1 MAKYDFVI
9 VGSGLGGLGCAY
21 ILSKEGY
28 SVCVLEKNRQI
39 GGSLQIF
46 VRDRAIFDTGIH
58 YIGGLSEGQNLN
70 QYFRYL
76 DIMDKLNLRK
86 MDEDGFDTISF
97 NTVDQEFKY
106 AQGWGRFE
114 ERMVDYFPKEK
125 EGIAKY
131 CEMIREV
138 CREFPMYNLRK
149 SELNLTE
156 TKFLDIDAEAFIATC
171 TNDELLRSVLAG
183 SNPLYAGEGDKTPL
197 YVHALVSNTYV
208 ESAWKCVNGGG
219 QIAKYMVAN
228 IKGNGGAVRNYCDV
242 RKLEVAGNEVKYA
255 LLSDGEKIE
264 GKNFI
269 SNIHPSLTL
278 DMLTGGKL
286 RNAYVNR
293 IHSLKNTI
301 SIFCLHLVMKP
312 ESFPYL
318 NTNYYHYKTTDI
330 WNSLKYNPAD
340 WPDGYALF
348 CPATS
353 KSEKY
358 ADGLTAMMYMD
369 INDMKP
375 WINTY
380 NTIPKNQNDRGAGY
394 EDFKMQKAEKMIDL
408 LEQKFPDIRNCI
420 RSYSTSSPLSYRDY
434 MGTKD
439 GSLYGIVKDYKNP
452 LRTFISPKMKIPNLF
467 LTGQNLNLHG
477 VLGVTIGAVVTCG
490 EILGTDYLLSQVKK
504 S

>member
-9 VGSGLGGLGCAY
+9 IGSGLGGLACAY
-21 ILSKEGY
+21 ILGKEGY
-28 SVCVLEKNRQI
+28 SVCILEKNRQI

-58 YIGGLSEGQNLN
+58 YIGGLAEGQNLN
-70 QYFRYL
+70 QYFKYL

-97 NTVDQEFKY
+97 SVVDREFKF

-114 ERMVDYFPKEK
+114 ERMVEYFPKEK
-125 EGIAKY
+125 QGIAKY

-138 CREFPMYNLRK
+138 CLEFPMYNLRK
-149 SELNLTE
+149 SDFNVTE
-156 TKFLDIDAEAFIATC
+156 TRYLDIGAEGFIASC

-219 QIAKYMVAN
+219 QITKYMVAN
-228 IKGNGGAVRNYCDV
+228 IKEKGGVVRNYCDV
-242 RKLEVAGNEVKYA
+242 QKLEVVGNEIKYA
-255 LLSDGEKIE
+255 VLSDGEKVE

-269 SNIHPSLTL
+269 SNIHPSLTIDL
-278 DMLTGGKL
+278 LTGGNL
-286 RNAYVNR
+286 RKAYVNR
-293 IHSLKNTI
+293 IHSLSNTI
-301 SIFCLHLVMKP
+301 SIFCVHLVMKP

-318 NTNYYHYKTTDI
+318 NSNYYHYKTTDV
-330 WNSLKYNPAD
+330 WNIVEYDPAD

-358 ADGLTAMMYMD
+358 ADSLTAMMYMD
-369 INDMKP
+369 ISEMKP
-375 WINTY
+375 WINSY
-380 NTIPKNQNDRGAGY
+380 NTIPKNQNDRGPGY
-394 EDFKMQKAEKMIDL
+394 EEFKIEKSERMIDL
-408 LEQKFPDIRNCI
+408 LEQKFPNI
-420 RSYSTSSPLSYRDY
+420 RSCIQSYSSSSPLSFRDY
-434 MGTKD
+434 MGTRD
-439 GSLYGIVKDYKNP
+439 GALYGIVKDYKDP
-452 LRTFISPKMKIPNLF
+452 IRTFIAPKTKIPNLF
-467 LTGQNLNLHG
+467 LTGQNLSLHG
-477 VLGVTIGAVVTCG
+477 VLGVTIGAMVTCG
-490 EILGTDYLLSQVKK
+490 EILGADYLLNQVKQA
-504 S
+504 